1 MMTIVALSILM
12 VAAWAALIAFLVVVI
27 GLLKDREWAFFSY
40 GAIVVTA
47 ALFLMITAT
56 ITLTTET
63 LELIA

>member
-1 MMTIVALSILM
+1 MMTIIALSILM
-12 VAAWAALIAFLVVVI
+12 IAAWAALIAFIVFVI
-27 GLLKDREWAFFSY
+27 QLLRDREWAFFSL
-40 GAIVVTA
+40 GGIVITA

>member
-12 VAAWAALIAFLVVVI
+12 IATWAALIAFIVVVI
-27 GLLKDREWAFFSY
+27 QLLRDREWAFFSY
-40 GAIVVTA
+40 GAIVITA

-63 LELIA
+63 LDVIA